1 MNIRE
6 PHAVTGTGTQRQ
18 PPHPECHRQLE
29 QPLNDAALEAKF
41 FDLTAGILFRP
52 QATRLAETCW
62 MIEKLGD
69 AGALARQAAA

>member
-41 FDLTAGILFRP
+41 ST
-52 QATRLAETCW
+52 
-62 MIEKLGD
+62 
-69 AGALARQAAA
+69 